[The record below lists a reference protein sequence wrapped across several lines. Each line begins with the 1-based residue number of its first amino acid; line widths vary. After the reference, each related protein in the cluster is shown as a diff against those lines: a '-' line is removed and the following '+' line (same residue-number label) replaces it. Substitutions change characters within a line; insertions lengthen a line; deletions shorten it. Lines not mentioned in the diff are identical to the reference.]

1 MGTVRNR
8 SSEEKKKNLDDDVE
22 SCRRCPGKCQIIQCV
37 CVCVRKKKTKRQFT
51 MKNLKPASVTFLF
64 FFFFFSFVLFG
75 AQNIITP

>member
-8 SSEEKKKNLDDDVE
+8 SSEEKKKTWMMMWSLVGDVQE
-22 SCRRCPGKCQIIQCV
+22 NVRLFSV
-37 CVCVRKKKTKRQFT
+37 CVCEKEKNKRQFT